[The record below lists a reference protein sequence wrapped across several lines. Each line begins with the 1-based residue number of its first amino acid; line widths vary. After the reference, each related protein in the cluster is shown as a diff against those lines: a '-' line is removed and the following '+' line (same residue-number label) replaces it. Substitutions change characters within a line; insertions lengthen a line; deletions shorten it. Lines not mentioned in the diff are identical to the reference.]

1 MLPSKPLSL
10 AVIIAAAG
18 SGKRLPGS
26 VPKQWRLL
34 GGIPLLAHSFRFFDA
49 FPGVQQ
55 FAIAL
60 DAQTLAMSE
69 RTGFLVSAHGVNVRL
84 VEGGGERQ
92 ESVWKAL
99 ETLDPAPDIVLIHD
113 AARPFPPVD
122 GVQLAIE
129 MAVREGGAILARPVT
144 ETIKRVNGN
153 GLIIET
159 LDRSVLRAAQTPQVF
174 QYGALMRAY
183 EKFVGQLAQF
193 TDDAVIFEA
202 AGGKVL
208 VVNGSENNFKVTHP
222 EDFERAENLLK

>member
-1 MLPSKPLSL
+1 MNPAASLSL
-10 AVIIAAAG
+10 AVIIVAAG

-60 DAQTLAMSE
+60 DPQTLALPE
-69 RTGFLVSAHGVNVRL
+69 RTTFLTSTHGVTVRL
-84 VEGGGERQ
+84 VEGGSERQ

-99 ETLDPAPDIVLIHD
+99 QALDPAPDMVFIHD
-113 AARPFPPVD
+113 AARPFPPAE

-129 MAVREGGAILARPVT
+129 TAAREGGAILARPVT
-144 ETIKRVNGN
+144 ETVKRVNAD
-153 GLIIET
+153 GLIVET
-159 LDRSVLRAAQTPQVF
+159 LDRSVLWTAQTPQVF
-174 QYGALMRAY
+174 QYDALMRAY
-183 EKFVGQLAQF
+183 EQLAGRLAQF

-202 AGGKVL
+202 AGGKVQ

-222 EDFERAENLLK
+222 EDFERAEKLMI